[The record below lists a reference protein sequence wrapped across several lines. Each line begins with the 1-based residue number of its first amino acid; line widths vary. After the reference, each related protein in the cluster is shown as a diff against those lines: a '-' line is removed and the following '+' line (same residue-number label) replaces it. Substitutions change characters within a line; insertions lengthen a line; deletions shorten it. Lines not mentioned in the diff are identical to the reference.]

1 MASEFTPTITC
12 RSSNLS
18 LVPQPTPDP
27 SSGESPLSLSTGR
40 LQLPCVRRSADSPFQ
55 NRPCNGKG
63 FAQGHGHSRHPPI
76 PERKLLPSFDQSF
89 AFPDVRERIPYP
101 PKVRLNFRIGCDFST
116 ANHSP
121 LHLLGQVEPSR
132 RTISPSESS
141 GSPRLFSKLLSNL
154 TPQLMHLN
162 SRTVLAIP
170 VSPVSAVGQGLRVIN
185 QKGDQ
190 QYERG

>member
-1 MASEFTPTITC
+1 VE
-12 RSSNLS
+12 
-18 LVPQPTPDP
+18 PQ
-27 SSGESPLSLSTGR
+27 
-40 LQLPCVRRSADSPFQ
+40 
-55 NRPCNGKG
+55 
-63 FAQGHGHSRHPPI
+63 
-76 PERKLLPSFDQSF
+76 KLC
-89 AFPDVRERIPYP
+89 
-101 PKVRLNFRIGCDFST
+101 LNFRMGSYYSS

-121 LHLLGQVEPSR
+121 LHLFGQEDPSR

-185 QKGDQ
+185 QKGNQ
-190 QYERG
+190 QYERGSN

>member
-1 MASEFTPTITC
+1 MNHLFLLLILRALPQLWFRAKRI
-12 RSSNLS
+12 S
-18 LVPQPTPDP
+18 LH
-27 SSGESPLSLSTGR
+27 SGESEDVLCRCETMLFLETRITPNLVFFRTKGSMLTLRLKAGGR
-40 LQLPCVRRSADSPFQ
+40 PQFKPKLPVVAVENDSA
-55 NRPCNGKG
+55 GKVL
-63 FAQGHGHSRHPPI
+63 FSAQ
-76 PERKLLPSFDQSF
+76 PS
-89 AFPDVRERIPYP
+89 
-101 PKVRLNFRIGCDFST
+101 KVRLNFLIGCDFST

-170 VSPVSAVGQGLRVIN
+170 LSPLSAVGQGLKVIN
-185 QKGDQ
+185 QKGNR
-190 QYERG
+190 QYERGSN

>member
-1 MASEFTPTITC
+1 MF
-12 RSSNLS
+12 
-18 LVPQPTPDP
+18 
-27 SSGESPLSLSTGR
+27 
-40 LQLPCVRRSADSPFQ
+40 
-55 NRPCNGKG
+55 
-63 FAQGHGHSRHPPI
+63 
-76 PERKLLPSFDQSF
+76 
-89 AFPDVRERIPYP
+89 
-101 PKVRLNFRIGCDFST
+101 RLNFRIGCDFST

-170 VSPVSAVGQGLRVIN
+170 VSPVSAVGTRFEGNKPEREPTVRKRLKLGLRR
-185 QKGDQ
+185 QHEPSPG
-190 QYERG
+190 

>member
-1 MASEFTPTITC
+1 MLTLGLKAGGP
-12 RSSNLS
+12 
-18 LVPQPTPDP
+18 PQSKPKLPVVAVWNDSAGKAPFSAQP
-27 SSGESPLSLSTGR
+27 S
-40 LQLPCVRRSADSPFQ
+40 
-55 NRPCNGKG
+55 
-63 FAQGHGHSRHPPI
+63 
-76 PERKLLPSFDQSF
+76 
-89 AFPDVRERIPYP
+89 
-101 PKVRLNFRIGCDFST
+101 KVRLNFRIGCDFST

-185 QKGDQ
+185 QKGNQ
-190 QYERG
+190 QYESSIPDRTKYIYSCDQPLR